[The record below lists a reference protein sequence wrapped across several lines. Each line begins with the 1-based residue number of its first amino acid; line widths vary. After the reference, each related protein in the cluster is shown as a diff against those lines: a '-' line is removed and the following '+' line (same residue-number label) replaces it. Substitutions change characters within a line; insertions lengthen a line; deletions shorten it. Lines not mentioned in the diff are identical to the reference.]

1 MYSVGLYKDYSTQK
15 ERYAVYCSRTQ
26 TWYFAKQ
33 YGKLAAERF
42 CKRLNKVLNSVPTFK
57 G

>member
-1 MYSVGLYKDYSTQK
+1 MS
-15 ERYAVYCSRTQ
+15 YAVKFKQDTRFFFTQ
-26 TWYFAKQ
+26 E
-33 YGKLAAERF
+33 LAEKF